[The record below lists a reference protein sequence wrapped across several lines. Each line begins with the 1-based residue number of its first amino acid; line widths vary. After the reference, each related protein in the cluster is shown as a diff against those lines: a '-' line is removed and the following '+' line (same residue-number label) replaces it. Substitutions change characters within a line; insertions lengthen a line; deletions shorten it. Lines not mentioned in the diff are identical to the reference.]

1 MTTTTMTIETHGVTV
16 IVRAHRP
23 ELTEEER
30 RRRMAEIAE
39 AAADLIRA
47 ADRAK
52 RRKDEHNGE

>member
-47 ADRAK
+47 ADRQ
-52 RRKDEHNGE
+52 RRKSEHNGE

>member
-1 MTTTTMTIETHGVTV
+1 MTTTTMTIEPHGVTV

-47 ADRAK
+47 ADRQ
-52 RRKDEHNGE
+52 RRKSEHNGE